1 MTIQEALTWARRQLQ
16 GSPTAAGDA
25 RLLLQYVLG
34 VEHSYLAA
42 HPERFLGKDEEA
54 AFRALV
60 SRAADREPIP
70 YIIGEAPFYGLSY
83 KVTPDVLIPRPET
96 ELLVEQAIAWA
107 GEHEARRIVDVG
119 TGSGCIA
126 VTLARRLPQAT
137 ILAIDVSAAA
147 LTVARENAR
156 RHHVAG
162 PSAAKGRVAFLQ
174 GSLLAPVGRWP
185 HLIVANLPYIMD
197 EEWTA
202 IDDGVKWY
210 EPAGALRGGPD
221 GLDFIRRLL
230 HQARSRLEPGGAIFL
245 EIGWRQGPAARDLA
259 QSVFPA
265 ARVTVIPD
273 YGGHDRI
280 ITIRT

>member
-1 MTIQEALTWARRQLQ
+1 MTIQQALAWARRQLQ
-16 GSPTAAGDA
+16 ASPTAAGDA
-25 RLLLQYVLG
+25 RLLLQYVMG
-34 VEHSYLAA
+34 VAHSYLAA
-42 HPERFLGKDEEA
+42 HPQQRLQDDEET

-60 SRAADREPIP
+60 ARAVKREPIP
-70 YIIGEAPFYGLSY
+70 YITGEAPFYGLTF

-96 ELLVEQAIAWA
+96 ELLVEHTIAWA
-107 GEHEARRIVDVG
+107 EEHEAQYIVDVG
-119 TGSGCIA
+119 AGSGCIA
-126 VTLARRLPQAT
+126 VTLARHLPQAM

-147 LTVARENAR
+147 LTVARENAT
-156 RHHVAG
+156 RHGVAG
-162 PSAAKGRVAFLQ
+162 QSGEKGRVTFVQ
-174 GSLLAPVGRWP
+174 GSLLEPLAQRPD
-185 HLIVANLPYIMD
+185 LIVANLPYITD

>member
-1 MTIQEALTWARRQLQ
+1 MTIQDALAWARHQLQ

-42 HPERFLGKDEEA
+42 HPERLLEKDEETA
-54 AFRALV
+54 LRALV
-60 SRAADREPIP
+60 SRAAKQEPIP
-70 YIIGEAPFYGLSY
+70 YIIGEAPFYGLSF

-107 GEHEARRIVDVG
+107 EESEARRIVDVG

-126 VTLARRLPQAT
+126 VTLARRLPRAT

-147 LTVARENAR
+147 LMVARENAR
-156 RHHVAG
+156 RHRVAG
-162 PSAAKGRVAFLQ
+162 RSGEKGRVTFLQ
-174 GSLLAPVGRWP
+174 GSLLAPVSRWP
-185 HLIVANLPYIMD
+185 HLIVANLPYITD

-221 GLDFIRRLL
+221 GLDSIRHLL
-230 HQARSRLEPGGAIFL
+230 YQARTRLEPGGAIFL